1 MANKLLAKLK
11 KEKAFNDILIT
22 EQPKDEWLS
31 TNCIPVNLLLSGKIQ
46 GGIKKGCMS
55 QISADSSFG
64 KSIIGYSVLK
74 TAQQAGMDCFIVD
87 TENAVNYKILSGIGV
102 DMKDVGVINTKLI
115 PEIKQFFSKMA
126 HGLTRA
132 EQRNVFVLFDSWGPI
147 VELQVMEKAE
157 EGSAAVNMSSARF
170 KAELAEIINACN
182 FTTLILNHVY
192 ATLQM
197 YGDPVTVG
205 GGKKLYFLSDA
216 IMLATSAK
224 KDKDKEGN
232 IRGKIITAKTLKGRA
247 AKEMRT
253 THYLIQHNGGINP
266 YYGLLDEAIE
276 SGAVYKPKPGYYSRT
291 DYDID
296 KETGEVTKQWKEEQ
310 LYCAEFWIPLYKDEK
325 FKKYVENKFSYDDSV
340 LIASNQDVMKLISGE
355 QEIVNDG
362 IPDTDDEIDLGEDE
376 E

>member
-1 MANKLLAKLK
+1 
-11 KEKAFNDILIT
+11 
-22 EQPKDEWLS
+22 
-31 TNCIPVNLLLSGKIQ
+31 
-46 GGIKKGCMS
+46 
-55 QISADSSFG
+55 
-64 KSIIGYSVLK
+64 
-74 TAQQAGMDCFIVD
+74 
-87 TENAVNYKILSGIGV
+87 
-102 DMKDVGVINTKLI
+102 
-115 PEIKQFFSKMA
+115 
-126 HGLTRA
+126 
-132 EQRNVFVLFDSWGPI
+132 
-147 VELQVMEKAE
+147 
-157 EGSAAVNMSSARF
+157 
-170 KAELAEIINACN
+170 
-182 FTTLILNHVY
+182 
-192 ATLQM
+192 M

-266 YYGLLDEAIE
+266 YYGLLDEALE

-291 DYDID
+291 DYDVD

-325 FKKYVENKFSYDDSV
+325 FKKYVENKFSYDDNV

-362 IPDTDDEIDLGEDE
+362 IPDTDDEIDLGDDE

>member
-1 MANKLLAKLK
+1 MK
-11 KEKAFNDILIT
+11 KEKAFNDILVT

-55 QISADSSFG
+55 QIGADSSFG

-74 TAQQAGMDCFIVD
+74 AAQQAGMDCFIVD
-87 TENAVNYKILSGIGV
+87 TENAVNYKILTGIGV

-170 KAELAEIINACN
+170 KAELAEVINACN

-266 YYGLLDEAIE
+266 YYGLLDEALE

-291 DYDID
+291 DYDVD

-325 FKKYVENKFSYDDSV
+325 FKKYVENKFSYDDNV

-362 IPDTDDEIDLGEDE
+362 IPDTDNEIDLGEDE